1 MAGDI
6 TYIPTVAGWRYLAV
20 IIDLFSRRIVGWAFA
35 DHMRTELV
43 TAALRQALGSRQVAP
58 GLIFHSDRSSQYG
71 GRSHRE
77 MLDSAEILQSMSARA
92 NPYHPLIRS

>member
-1 MAGDI
+1 LAGDI

-43 TAALRQALGSRQVAP
+43 TAILV
-58 GLIFHSDRSSQYG
+58 
-71 GRSHRE
+71 
-77 MLDSAEILQSMSARA
+77 EISEAWESGKSYLKPQ
-92 NPYHPLIRS
+92 N